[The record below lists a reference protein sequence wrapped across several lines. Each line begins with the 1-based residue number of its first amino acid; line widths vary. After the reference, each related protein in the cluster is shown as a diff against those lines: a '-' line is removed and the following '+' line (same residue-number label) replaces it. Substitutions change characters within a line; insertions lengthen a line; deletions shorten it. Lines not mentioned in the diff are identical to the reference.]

1 MSPRGSFEPK
11 EFAVITNMSMIKL
24 LLESSRRE
32 IVFRYLVA
40 REMTVK
46 QLADAMN
53 KTPGN
58 ILHHVNKLKKA
69 GIIRQVRTKETPTGI
84 VERYYRATAKD
95 FRLGISEV
103 LKPAGEPTRV
113 EQDRAKAAILGLST
127 VGVSASEEDAEAAR
141 ELLEKIY
148 AIEDEVSSIVD
159 KRENIAFQR
168 LPPSTRTDVTQAITR
183 FLLSKNGRYRELV
196 QKWNDFMSTHLN
208 GGQKR

>member
-1 MSPRGSFEPK
+1 MSPRASFEPK
-11 EFAVITNMSMIKL
+11 EFQVITDLSKIKL

-46 QLADAMN
+46 QLADAMH

-69 GIIRQVRTKETPTGI
+69 GIIRQVRTRETETGI

-103 LKPAGEPTRV
+103 LGPAGESVTSV
-113 EQDRAKAAILGLST
+113 EDRARATILGLRT
-127 VGVSASEEDAEAAR
+127 VGVSATGKDAEAAR
-141 ELLEKIY
+141 EILNKIY
-148 AIEDEVSSIVD
+148 AIEDEVASIVD
-159 KRENIAFQR
+159 KRENIAFQT
-168 LPPSTRTDVTQAITR
+168 LPPSTRKDVTRAITR
-183 FLLSKNGRYRELV
+183 FLLSKNGRYRELL
-196 QKWNDFMSTHLN
+196 QAWNDFMSSHLN
-208 GGQKR
+208 GGHAK